1 MYVPSSSKNIF
12 QILIQC
18 SRQKLKKTDINFYCL
33 FSTLFIRTLESQ
45 GDIQVASTVSLTK
58 QQMLKKFKIISKDT
72 NCNRINQW
80 SWIIS
85 EESFIQPF
93 YVTNVKLPVILST
106 GSWHFLFP
114 FLLFL
119 ILLSV
124 FIMWGIIQ
132 DWQINMRYAWKI

>member
-33 FSTLFIRTLESQ
+33 FSTLFIRTLELQ

-93 YVTNVKLPVILST
+93 YVTNVKLPVILLT

-119 ILLSV
+119 IPLSI
-124 FIMWGIIQ
+124 FITWDIIQ
-132 DWQINMRYAWKI
+132 GWQINMRSV